1 MTDTLDDSSQHPGD
15 VADSLKLVAED
26 LLKNSNPLWRALG
39 ERLALDATAL
49 NACVF
54 VDEGWG
60 NKKPGDER
68 DSVLLSLSTVISFD
82 EH

>member
-1 MTDTLDDSSQHPGD
+1 MTDTLDSSHQHPGD

-26 LLKNSNPLWRALG
+26 FLKNANPLWRALG
-39 ERLALDATAL
+39 RRLALDAEAL
-49 NACVF
+49 DACVF

-60 NKKPGDER
+60 NKEPGDER
-68 DSVLLSLSTVISFD
+68 DIVLRSLSTIIDPD